1 MTDLKDKTLGMDRAI
16 SRRDFLNGTAVALG
30 ATAMGAATMGGTA
43 ESATAASY
51 PPALTGMRGHHK
63 GSFEVMHSVRDGEYF
78 TGLEDAEIDSGES
91 YDLVVVGAG
100 ISGLAAAY
108 LYRQQAG
115 PKARILILDNH
126 DDFGGHAKRNEFT
139 ASNGK
144 MLLGYGGSQS
154 LQTPSF
160 FSPAVKQ
167 LMRDVGIHTKRFE
180 KYYDSKWFE
189 DRNLKEGFFFAKEKF
204 GSDKLVV
211 QEEKAAD
218 WVGNAPL
225 NAAAKARLIEL
236 VDAPKDYF
244 PGLDRAAKLEL
255 MARLTYA
262 DFLQNYV
269 KADPQLQAYF
279 QQTTHE
285 YFGCGID
292 AVTCADAWGNGNAG
306 FDAMDLGDMPSK
318 TMSPSGRLA
327 KADPDDYIFH
337 FPDGNASV
345 ARMLVRALVPGVM
358 AGNTM
363 EDIVL
368 AACNYGKLD
377 EVKNRVQV
385 RLNSTV
391 VTVKHK
397 QNMQSVDV
405 SYVQGGKQMRVNGK
419 HVILACFHH
428 AIPYMARELGDG
440 QKKMLKDQQ
449 KIPLVYTN
457 VQIRNWQ
464 AFAKAGVSGFTSP
477 GHYWDKA
484 EMDFPVSMGGYKF
497 ADKPDDPMVLHVGKV
512 PCNPGGGS
520 LREQALAGRKWL
532 VSQKFEEMER
542 QVRDLLGR
550 ALGGYG
556 FDPARDIEGITANR
570 WSHGYAYEYMR
581 PWDSFWPD
589 GPLPIEEARK
599 GWGHIAIANADA
611 GAYAYAHSAIDQA
624 TRAVREL
631 IGVKKH
637 APFYATFP
645 GPPRDKIG
653 L

>member
-1 MTDLKDKTLGMDRAI
+1 MTHFTDKELGLNRAI
-16 SRRDFLNGTAVALG
+16 SRRDFLNG
-30 ATAMGAATMGGTA
+30 ATLAIGAAALNGGGASA
-43 ESATAASY
+43 EIVKKD
-51 PPALTGMRGHHK
+51 PPALTGMRGNHK
-63 GSFEVMHSVRDGEYF
+63 GSYEIMHSVRDGEYF
-78 TGLEDAEIDSGES
+78 TGLEEEISTDEN
-91 YDLVVVGAG
+91 YDLIVVGAG

-115 PKARILILDNH
+115 PKVRILLLDNH

-144 MLLGYGGSQS
+144 LLLGYGGSQS

-167 LMRDVGIHTKRFE
+167 LLRDLGINTKRFE
-180 KYYDSKWFE
+180 KYYDSKWYE
-189 DRNLKEGFFFAKEKF
+189 SRSLKEGFFFTKEKF
-204 GSDKLVV
+204 GEDKLVP

-218 WVGNAPL
+218 WVGNSPL
-225 NAAAKARLIEL
+225 NAAAKAQLTELI
-236 VDAPKDYF
+236 DAPKDYF
-244 PGLDRAAKLEL
+244 QGLDRAAKFEL
-255 MARLTYA
+255 MGKLTYA
-262 DFLQNYV
+262 DFLRDHV
-269 KADPQLQAYF
+269 KADAQLQAYF

-292 AVTCADAWGNGNAG
+292 AVTCADAWGNGNPG
-306 FDAMDLGDMPSK
+306 FDAMDLGDVPSK

-327 KADPDDYIFH
+327 KTDPDDYIFH

-345 ARMLVRALVPGVM
+345 ARMLVRALIPGVLT
-358 AGNTM
+358 GKSM

-368 AACNYGKLD
+368 ASCNYAKLD
-377 EVKNRVQV
+377 EAQNRVRL

-391 VTVKHK
+391 VTVRHTK
-397 QNMQSVDV
+397 NNQSVDV
-405 SYVQGGKQMRVNGK
+405 SYVQGGKQLRVNGK
-419 HVILACFHH
+419 HVILACFHQ
-428 AIPYMARELGDG
+428 AIPYMAREISASQG
-440 QKKMLKDQQ
+440 KAMKDQQ
-449 KIPLVYTN
+449 KIPLLYTN

-464 AFAKAGVSGFTSP
+464 AFSKLGVSGFTSP

-497 ADKPDDPMVLHVGKV
+497 ADKLEDPVVLHMGKV

-520 LREQALAGRKWL
+520 LREQALAGRKWV

-542 QVRDLLGR
+542 QIRDLLGR
-550 ALGGYG
+550 ALGAGG
-556 FDPARDIEGITANR
+556 FDPARDIEGITVNR

-581 PWDSFWPD
+581 PWDSYWPD
-589 GPLPIEEARK
+589 GALPIEDARK

-624 TRAVREL
+624 ARAVREL
-631 IGVKKH
+631 LGVRKH
-637 APFYATFP
+637 APLFAEFP
-645 GPPRDKIG
+645 GPPRSKIG